1 MITKDGIGREPPES
15 DLEKY
20 IAVMTRVKL
29 RIDEAKTLLWTAKD
43 ERSGLYAA
51 VQLRLAIEEVAVAS
65 FVGNRRVLENLNYSL
80 RKVSWKSARK
90 LLLELNARY
99 WPNGITQVRHPDGQI
114 EWTDADGRIEEEEVA
129 EIWGRLSSL
138 LHAANPYDEPI
149 NWPDTIACLRE
160 VTSRLI
166 LTLSEHILHLY
177 GSTHLVCGQFW
188 SDPPNFYIFENVGD
202 AKDLDESDLRNQHL
216 VTAQAPQ
223 SGSP

>member
-1 MITKDGIGREPPES
+1 MTKAEIGMEPPDS

-20 IAVMTRVKL
+20 INVMTKVKL
-29 RIDEAKTLLWTAKD
+29 RIDEARTLLLTAKD

-51 VQLRLAIEEVAVAS
+51 VQLRMAIEEVAVAS

-80 RKVSWKSARK
+80 RKVSWKSVRK

-99 WPNGITQVRHPDGQI
+99 WPKGITQVRHPDGQI

-138 LHAANPYDEPI
+138 LHATNPYDEPI
-149 NWPDTIACLRE
+149 NWPATIAYLRE

-188 SDPPNFYIFENVGD
+188 SDPPDFYIFENVGD
-202 AKDLDESDLRNQHL
+202 AKDLDE
-216 VTAQAPQ
+216 
-223 SGSP
+223 

>member
-1 MITKDGIGREPPES
+1 MTKAEIGMEPPDS

-20 IAVMTRVKL
+20 INVMTKVKL
-29 RIDEAKTLLWTAKD
+29 RIDEARTLLLTAKD

-51 VQLRLAIEEVAVAS
+51 VQLRMAIEEVAVAS

-80 RKVSWKSARK
+80 RKVSWKSVRK

-99 WPNGITQVRHPDGQI
+99 WPKGITQVRHPDGQI

-138 LHAANPYDEPI
+138 LHATNPYDEPI
-149 NWPDTIACLRE
+149 NWSATIAYLRE

-188 SDPPNFYIFENVGD
+188 SDPPDFYIFENVGD
-202 AKDLDESDLRNQHL
+202 AKDLDE
-216 VTAQAPQ
+216 
-223 SGSP
+223 

>member
-1 MITKDGIGREPPES
+1 MTKDEIGREPPDS

-20 IAVMTRVKL
+20 INVMTRVKL

-51 VQLRLAIEEVAVAS
+51 VQLRMAMEEVAVAS

-80 RKVSWKSARK
+80 RKVSWKSVRK

-99 WPNGITQVRHPDGQI
+99 WPKGITQVRHPDGQI

-149 NWPDTIACLRE
+149 NWPATIAYLRE

-188 SDPPNFYIFENVGD
+188 SDPPNFYVFENVGD
-202 AKDLDESDLRNQHL
+202 VKDFDESDLRNQHL
-216 VTAQAPQ
+216 VTVPAPR

>member
-1 MITKDGIGREPPES
+1 MTKDEIGREPPDS

-20 IAVMTRVKL
+20 INVMTRVKL

-51 VQLRLAIEEVAVAS
+51 VQLRMAIEEVAVAS

-80 RKVSWKSARK
+80 RKVSWKSVRK
-90 LLLELNARY
+90 LLLELNALY
-99 WPNGITQVRHPDGQI
+99 WPKGITQVRHPDGQI

-149 NWPDTIACLRE
+149 NWPATIAYLRE

-188 SDPPNFYIFENVGD
+188 SDPPNFYVFENVGD
-202 AKDLDESDLRNQHL
+202 VKDFDESDLRNQHL

>member
-1 MITKDGIGREPPES
+1 MTKDEIGREPPDS

-20 IAVMTRVKL
+20 INVMTRVKL

-51 VQLRLAIEEVAVAS
+51 VQLRMAMEEVAVAS

-80 RKVSWKSARK
+80 RKVSWKSVRK

-99 WPNGITQVRHPDGQI
+99 WPKGITQVRHPDGQI

-149 NWPDTIACLRE
+149 NWPATIAYLRE

-188 SDPPNFYIFENVGD
+188 SDPPNFYVFENVGD
-202 AKDLDESDLRNQHL
+202 VKDFDESDLRNQHL
-216 VTAQAPQ
+216 VTVL
-223 SGSP
+223 SLIHI

>member
-1 MITKDGIGREPPES
+1 MTKDDIGMEPPDS

-29 RIDEAKTLLWTAKD
+29 RIEEARTLLLTAKD

-65 FVGNRRVLENLNYSL
+65 FIGNRQVLEDLNRSL
-80 RKVSWKSARK
+80 PKASWKSVRK
-90 LLLELNARY
+90 RLLELNARY
-99 WPNGITQVRHPDGQI
+99 WPEGITQVHRPDGWI
-114 EWTDADGRIEEEEVA
+114 EWTNADGRIEEEEVA

-149 NWPDTIACLRE
+149 NWPVTIAYLRE
-160 VTSRLI
+160 VTNRLI
-166 LTLSEHILHLY
+166 QTLSEHILHLY
-177 GSTHLVCGQFW
+177 GTTHLLCGQFW
-188 SDPPNFYIFENVGD
+188 SDPPNFYVFENVGD
-202 AKDLDESDLRNQHL
+202 VKDFDGLHLRNQHS

-223 SGSP
+223 SE